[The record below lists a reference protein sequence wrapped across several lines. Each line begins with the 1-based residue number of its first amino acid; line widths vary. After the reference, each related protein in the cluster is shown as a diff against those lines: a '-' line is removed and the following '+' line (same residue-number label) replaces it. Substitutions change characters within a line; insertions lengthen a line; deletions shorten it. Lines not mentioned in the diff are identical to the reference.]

1 MYYKCQKTLRG
12 EQIVRPIIHNS
23 FEQRRLELQLDKEW
37 VSLITLAKIQGVSI
51 DDVRNFFKEKR
62 NSVNTNQN

>member
-1 MYYKCQKTLRG
+1 M
-12 EQIVRPIIHNS
+12 RPIIHNS